1 MVWLREI
8 DRWLAERVL
17 PFAPD
22 YRRLARRFVGVD
34 EAEDVVQDAYARLVS
49 YDRWREVENPR
60 AMCLRTVRN
69 LALDRLRSADVVH
82 IDRNADIESLDIA
95 DDRPDAFR
103 VSAGRTEV
111 ERLMALIDALPAQC
125 GRVVRMRKIE
135 GRNPREIA
143 VSLGISVS
151 TVEKHLAKGLELI
164 VAELREQPTAQMVK
178 PSEWIRRRTRK

>member
-1 MVWLREI
+1 MAWLREI

-22 YRRLARRFVGVD
+22 YRQLARRLVGID
-34 EAEDVVQDAYARLVS
+34 EAEDIVQDAYARLIG

-82 IDRNADIESLDIA
+82 IDRIADIETLDIA

-111 ERLMALIDALPAQC
+111 DRLIALIDDLPQQC
-125 GRVVRMRKIE
+125 GRVVRLRKID
-135 GRNPREIA
+135 GRSPSEIA
-143 VSLGISVS
+143 VLLGISVS

-164 VAELREQPTAQMVK
+164 VTGLREQPAAQVVK
-178 PSEWIRRRTRK
+178 SAEWIRRRTRK

>member
-17 PFAPD
+17 PFGPD
-22 YRRLARRFVGVD
+22 YRRLARRFVGAG
-34 EAEDVVQDAYARLVS
+34 EAEDVVQDAYARLIS

-60 AMCLRTVRN
+60 ALCLRTVRN

-82 IDRNADIESLDIA
+82 IDRIAEIETLDIA

-103 VSAGRTEV
+103 MSAGRTEV

-135 GRNPREIA
+135 GCSPREIA

-164 VAELREQPTAQMVK
+164 VAGLREQPTARVVK
-178 PSEWIRRRTRK
+178 SGEWIRRRTRS

>member
-1 MVWLREI
+1 MREI
-8 DRWLAERVL
+8 DRWFVQRVL
-17 PFAPD
+17 PFGPD
-22 YRRLARRFVGVD
+22 YRRLAKRLVGND
-34 EAEDVVQDAYARLVS
+34 EAEDVVQDAYARLIA

-82 IDRNADIESLDIA
+82 IDRIAEIGTLDLA
-95 DDRPDAFR
+95 DDRPDSFR
-103 VSAGRTEV
+103 VSAGRLEV
-111 ERLMALIDALPAQC
+111 ERLIALIELLPVQC

-135 GRNPREIA
+135 GRSPREIA

-164 VAELREQPTAQMVK
+164 VAGLREQSTTEVVK
-178 PSEWIRRRTRK
+178 RGQWIRRRTRS